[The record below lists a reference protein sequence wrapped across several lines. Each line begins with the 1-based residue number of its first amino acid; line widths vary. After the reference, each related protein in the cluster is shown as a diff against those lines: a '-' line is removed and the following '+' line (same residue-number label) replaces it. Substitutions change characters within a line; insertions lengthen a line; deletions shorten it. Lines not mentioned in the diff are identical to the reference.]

1 MSKNTHTMA
10 ADAATWVPR
19 TRGRIGFM
27 VVLVSLTSPQAAEL
41 PVTDVADSLSAPPAS
56 VQELEELRGGFTFAN
71 GMRMDF
77 SIDRSTAIN
86 GEAQFASHYQLPAG
100 FSLDDL
106 RAANRDGTSGRDSVA
121 ALRGLQGM
129 ATVIQNRLDNQF
141 INNLTTLNINLS
153 NLRGMTAQGAGPMY
167 QPMDT
172 ALLR

>member
-1 MSKNTHTMA
+1 MSKNTHSRA
-10 ADAATWVPR
+10 AGSATGIPR
-19 TRGRIGFM
+19 IRGRIGFM
-27 VVLVSLTSPQAAEL
+27 VLLVSLTPLQATEL
-41 PVTDVADSLSAPPAS
+41 PVTDAADSLSAPIAS
-56 VQELEELRGGFTFAN
+56 VQELDELRGGFTFAN

-77 SIDRSTAIN
+77 SMDRSTAIN

-100 FSLDDL
+100 FSLDHL
-106 RAANRDGTSGRDSVA
+106 RAANRDGNPGRDSVA
-121 ALRGLQGM
+121 ALSGLQGM

-153 NLRGMTAQGAGPMY
+153 NLRGMTSQGAGPMS